1 LGVATYLSAL
11 SDVQLS
17 SSTGGQFLTYNQT
30 GGYWKNTSITAGS
43 NITITP
49 TAGGDVTIASTATGG
64 LTIVDDTTTNSTFYP
79 TFTSATTGSIS
90 TGNVSSTKLQFNP
103 STGTLTVAG
112 NLVYNG
118 GQTPASTGKAIAMA
132 MIFGF

>member
-1 LGVATYLSAL
+1 LAAGTDGQVLKLASGVPTWS
-11 SDVQLS
+11 SD
-17 SSTGGQFLTYNQT
+17 
-30 GGYWKNTSITAGS
+30 TSG
-43 NITITP
+43 
-49 TAGGDVTIASTATGG
+49 VTIA
-64 LTIVDDTTTNSTFYP
+64 DDTTTNATRYITF
-79 TFTSATTGSIS
+79 SNLTTGNE
-90 TGNVSSTKLQFNP
+90 TTLDVSSTKLQFNP